1 MCEKVESEKI
11 PRREVAM
18 HPKVPQDDHH
28 NVTKKL
34 PPSRGRRFSQP
45 AFWSWRPAVALR
57 IARAHPLL
65 VFLTINF
72 ALVIPLEYSM
82 SMVAPGG
89 EPFDAGFLATER
101 LHKLLRDRPAWNH
114 VLAAANT
121 VRHPASRIFF
131 QFRVLCRF

>member
-1 MCEKVESEKI
+1 MCEKVEAERI
-11 PRREVAM
+11 PRRGVAM
-18 HPKVPQDDHH
+18 HPKVPQDGHR
-28 NVTKKL
+28 NIVTKKL
-34 PPSRGRRFSQP
+34 SPSTGRRFSRP
-45 AFWSWRPAVALR
+45 AFLSWRPAVALR

-101 LHKLLRDRPAWNH
+101 LHKLLKDRPAWNH

-131 QFRVLCRF
+131 FEFQSLV